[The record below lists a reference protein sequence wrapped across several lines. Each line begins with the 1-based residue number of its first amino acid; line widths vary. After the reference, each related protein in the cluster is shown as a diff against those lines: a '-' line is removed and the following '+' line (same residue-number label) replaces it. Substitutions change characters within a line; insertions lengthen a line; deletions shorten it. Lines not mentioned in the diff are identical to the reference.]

1 MIIFYFHENRH
12 LSNITICYLWKARC
26 LEVFQNVKERFAQ
39 AITKIWIEIMHN
51 LWGFIDTIIG
61 NTQQVELPFTQH
73 RNIYLRQQLEFNM
86 LRMLL
91 NTNVVSFFGN
101 KIAYLCNFESNFF
114 NMVTSLYEHHATF
127 VISLQKDIKCVIK
140 VFFFQKCYRRH

>member
-1 MIIFYFHENRH
+1 MLTFANAQII
-12 LSNITICYLWKARC
+12 SG
-26 LEVFQNVKERFAQ
+26 
-39 AITKIWIEIMHN
+39 IWIEIVHN
-51 LWGFIDTIIG
+51 LRVLLDSIKGSTHQRSLSVWSFMSYFVDNFLIIWSG
-61 NTQQVELPFTQH
+61 FTQH
-73 RNIYLRQQLEFNM
+73 QSIYLSRWLEYRKIQGICGIYCMYSLVAFS
-86 LRMLL
+86 